1 GRPGT
6 QPGRPRWYL
15 NYPLRRG
22 ITFTIFR
29 YPLRCLVNFAQTGIS
44 AATYRHFPPLPAISR
59 HQHGFIIRQAA
70 AALPTARAAQIHIIS
85 LKLRTKEAAIDDSI
99 EAAVAGSTPSGAFSA
114 ASLVSFDRSL
124 LCAPSG
130 IGRSDN
136 ARFRWLPNTVTIT
149 TPNTAIASS
158 PATRA

>member
-59 HQHGFIIRQAA
+59 HQHGFRTVPSTAPSRRPIEIAVRVDEH
-70 AALPTARAAQIHIIS
+70 AALRTSSVGTGRTSAKVVERCVRPTGGPRCQFENMT
-85 LKLRTKEAAIDDSI
+85 RT
-99 EAAVAGSTPSGAFSA
+99 
-114 ASLVSFDRSL
+114 
-124 LCAPSG
+124 
-130 IGRSDN
+130 
-136 ARFRWLPNTVTIT
+136 
-149 TPNTAIASS
+149 
-158 PATRA
+158 